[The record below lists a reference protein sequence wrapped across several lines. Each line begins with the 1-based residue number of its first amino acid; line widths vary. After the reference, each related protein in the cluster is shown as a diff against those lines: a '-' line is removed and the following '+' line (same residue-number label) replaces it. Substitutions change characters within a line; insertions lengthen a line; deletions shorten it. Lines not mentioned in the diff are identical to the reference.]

1 MRTTKDK
8 RHKIWKKLM
17 RFSSKNLGMKKFI
30 IVLFALFGIAVTVLH
45 SSYVNVDEMETQL
58 QQNLAD
64 VAGQNAVTLRT
75 KVFADYKLIRSLS
88 KGLTDATPANID
100 SKLAYFK
107 TFLDDYELKR
117 FAFCFPDGMTYSTD
131 GDVTRLSYR
140 DFFKKGMEGKCF
152 ITGVLQDAIDEEHSP
167 VNVMTLP
174 IMDEA
179 GNVTGVFG
187 LTYDTEV
194 FNQTLQIDSFDGQ
207 GYSCAVNADGEIMA
221 VMGTDNLELSHNIFS
236 DMLKADPEN
245 ENAVDNLRAQMKQKT
260 EGSGAMYL
268 SEKNYYYC
276 VPVDLMDGSVT
287 WYILTIVP
295 SAVLEQRVMPIQANQ
310 YVTSLLVGIFI
321 LIGATLVI
329 LFSQEQQRK
338 MNRFAYVDPMT
349 KGPNFAKFSM
359 DMERRHNR
367 EGYLIIMDITN
378 FNNITIAAG
387 KAAGETMIRETWKL
401 VSHTLR
407 GEEMAAHIRDDLFVL
422 FLSAPDGK
430 RLIERLEQISEQV
443 SEKAKNLQVYG
454 VHAGYGVYRMQ
465 GTETFEDAYSKA
477 KIARSHAT
485 DKNYA
490 FYDEVNRVKLQQEKQ
505 LEEHFPASLEN
516 GEFEVWYQPKYSADD
531 GTVVGSEALVRWR
544 KENGEMI
551 SPGRFIPLFEKN
563 GMIMKLDE
571 YMFRSVCKQQ
581 KQWLDENKKIYPVS
595 INISRAS
602 LYYADVLQRYS
613 AILREYNID
622 SKYIQLEV
630 TETVMEGKADICEL
644 LNQFRHMG
652 IEILM
657 DDFGTGYS
665 SLATLNTQCFDTLKL
680 DKSLIDHIGDKDGE
694 TLLYHVIRMGQQLG
708 LHITAEGVEQQRQV
722 EFLQRLKCDDI
733 QGFYF
738 SKPMPTAEFEAML
751 NEL

>member
-1 MRTTKDK
+1 
-8 RHKIWKKLM
+8 
-17 RFSSKNLGMKKFI
+17 MKKFI
-30 IVLFALFGIAVTVLH
+30 IVLFALLGIAVTVLH
-45 SSYVNVDEMETQL
+45 SSYVNVDEMEAQL

-88 KGLTDATPANID
+88 RELTDATTANID
-100 SKLAYFK
+100 GKLAYFK
-107 TFLDDYELKR
+107 MFLDDYELKR
-117 FAFCFPDGMTYSTD
+117 FAFCFPDGTTYSTD
-131 GDVTRLSYR
+131 GDVISLNYR
-140 DFFKKGMEGKCF
+140 DFYKKGMEGKCF
-152 ITGVLQDAIDEEHSP
+152 ITGVLQDAISAEHTP

-174 IMDEA
+174 IMNDS
-179 GNVTGVFG
+179 GSVTGVFG
-187 LTYDTEV
+187 LTYDSEV
-194 FNQTLQIDSFDGQ
+194 FNQSLQIDCFDGQ

-221 VMGTDNLELSHNIFS
+221 VMGDGKLELSHNIFS
-236 DMLKADPEN
+236 DMLKADSGN
-245 ENAVDNLRAQMKQKT
+245 EDAASRLREQMKKKT
-260 EGSGAMYL
+260 EGSGVIYL

-295 SAVLEQRVMPIQANQ
+295 SAVLEQRVLPIQANQ

-321 LIGATLVI
+321 LIGAALVI

-338 MNRFAYVDPMT
+338 MTRFAYEDPLT

-359 DMERRHNR
+359 NMERRHNR
-367 EGYLIIMDITN
+367 EGYLVIMDITN

-387 KAAGETMIRETWKL
+387 KNAGETMLRETWKL
-401 VSHTLR
+401 ISHSLR
-407 GEEMAAHIRDDLFVL
+407 GEEMAAHVRDDIFLL

-430 RLIERLEQISEQV
+430 RLLERLEQVSDQV

-454 VHAGYGVYRMQ
+454 VHAGYGIYRVQ
-465 GTETFEDAYSKA
+465 GTETFEDAYSKV
-477 KIARSHAT
+477 KIARGYVT
-485 DKNYA
+485 DKPEQYYA

-505 LEEHFPASLEN
+505 LEEHFPTSLEK

-551 SPGRFIPLFEKN
+551 SPGKFIPLFEKN

-613 AILREYNID
+613 EIIREYNID

-630 TETVMEGKADICEL
+630 TETVMEGKTDICEL
-644 LNQFRHMG
+644 LNQFRQMG

-665 SLATLNTQCFDTLKL
+665 SLATLSTQCFDTLKL

-738 SKPMPTAEFEAML
+738 SKPLPTADFEAML
-751 NEL
+751 EQL